1 MTPATFGAPTFRD
14 AAHPAFVDR
23 AELVG
28 SVVLGL
34 VPLLLAAVVVAV
46 AWWRSRDEMFI
57 DVTPGLVPSQPE
69 SARRRRLRSG
79 EWNGTVAVAFT
90 PPRGVTPGVAGTV
103 VDGVADPHD
112 VSATIVDLAV
122 RGWFTIAEVP
132 ADAGPEAAAA
142 PRPAGPVRRR
152 QPGQGRSDRDWML
165 QRAQTDPEEV
175 LTGFERTLVTDL
187 FASGPTVR
195 LSDLRGTFGMTM
207 REAQI
212 GLYRE
217 VVDLGWYRR
226 HPRAKNARARLWG
239 LIVMVPLAVVA
250 AAVVLRAGLVE
261 QDWSFVP
268 LLVGTVLTV
277 LVLARWGRS
286 RTPRTAEGTAV
297 RIETLGFRHY
307 LETAEADQIRFE
319 EAGAVFSRYLP
330 YAMAFG
336 IAEAWA
342 RLFGEVAARAQLAG
356 WTDPFWDL
364 GWFDA
369 IDLAGHSLDLVGNL
383 ASVVDVTN
391 LGDLGDLGDL
401 AGGVSDFASGLGD
414 SLGDAVEGVAGTVGG
429 LGDFTDAASGL
440 FDLGGLL
447 DGCDGCDGC
456 DF

>member
-1 MTPATFGAPTFRD
+1 MRPATVGAPTIRD
-14 AAHPAFVDR
+14 AAHPALLDR
-23 AELVG
+23 TELAG
-28 SVVLGL
+28 SMVLAL

-46 AWWRSRDEMFI
+46 GWWRSRDEMFV
-57 DVTPGLVPSQPE
+57 DVTPGLLPSQPG

-112 VSATIVDLAV
+112 VSATILDLAV

-132 ADAGPEAAAA
+132 VDASSGPSDPEPTAERVGRR
-142 PRPAGPVRRR
+142 PRKR
-152 QPGQGRSDRDWML
+152 GRADRDWML
-165 QRAQTDPEEV
+165 RRAETDPDET
-175 LTGFERTLVTDL
+175 LTGFERTLVSDL
-187 FASGPTVR
+187 FASGAQVR

-207 REAQI
+207 RQAQI

-217 VVDLGWYRR
+217 VVDRGWYRR

-239 LIVMVPLAVVA
+239 LVVMAPVTVLALA
-250 AAVVLRAGLVE
+250 IVLRSGLV
-261 QDWSFVP
+261 DGNWSLVP
-268 LLVGTVLTV
+268 LLVGAALTV

-297 RIETLGFRHY
+297 RIETLGFRQY

-369 IDLAGHSLDLVGNL
+369 IDLAGHSFDLVGNM
-383 ASVVDVTN
+383 ASVVDVA
-391 LGDLGDLGDL
+391 DLGDL
-401 AGGVSDFASGLGD
+401 AGGLGDLASGLGD
-414 SLGDAVEGVAGTVGG
+414 SLGEAVEGVAGTVGG

-440 FDLGGLL
+440 FDFGGLL

>member
-1 MTPATFGAPTFRD
+1 MTPAAFAGAPNLSD

-23 AELVG
+23 TELAG
-28 SVVLGL
+28 SVVLAL
-34 VPLLLAAVVVAV
+34 VPLVLAAVVVGV
-46 AWWRSRDEMFI
+46 SRWRSRDEMFV
-57 DVTPGLVPSQPE
+57 DVTPGLVPSQPS

-79 EWNGTVAVAFT
+79 EWSGTVAVAFT

-103 VDGVADPHD
+103 IDGVADPHD

-122 RGWFTIAEVP
+122 RGWFTIAEQP
-132 ADAGPEAAAA
+132 EGADSGVANA
-142 PRPAGPVRRR
+142 PSPAGPVGGRSRK
-152 QPGQGRSDRDWML
+152 QGRADRDWML
-165 QRAQTDPEEV
+165 HRAEADPDEA
-175 LTGFERTLVTDL
+175 LTGFERTLVRDL
-187 FASGPTVR
+187 FASGTQVR

-207 REAQI
+207 RQAQI

-217 VVDLGWYRR
+217 VVDRGWYRR

-239 LIVMVPLAVVA
+239 LVVMVPLALVA
-250 AAVVLRAGLVE
+250 IAVVLRAGLVDR
-261 QDWSFVP
+261 DWSLVP
-268 LLVGTVLTV
+268 LVVGAGLTV

-297 RIETLGFRHY
+297 RIETMGFRQY
-307 LETAEADQIRFE
+307 LQTAEADQIRFE
-319 EAGAVFSRYLP
+319 EAGAIFSRYLP

-369 IDLAGHSLDLVGNL
+369 IDLAGHSLDLVGNV
-383 ASVVDVTN
+383 ASVVDYT
-391 LGDLGDLGDL
+391 DLGDL
-401 AGGVSDFASGLGD
+401 ASGLGD
-414 SLGDAVEGVAGTVGG
+414 LTSGLGDTLGQAVEGVAGTVGG

-447 DGCDGCDGC
+447 DGWLRRVRLLTP
-456 DF
+456 

>member
-1 MTPATFGAPTFRD
+1 MRPATVGAPTIRD
-14 AAHPAFVDR
+14 AAHPALLDR
-23 AELVG
+23 TELAG
-28 SVVLGL
+28 SVVLAL

-46 AWWRSRDEMFI
+46 GWWRSRDEMFV
-57 DVTPGLVPSQPE
+57 DVTPGLLPSQPG

-112 VSATIVDLAV
+112 VSATILDLAV

-132 ADAGPEAAAA
+132 VDASSGPSDPEPTAERVGRR
-142 PRPAGPVRRR
+142 PRKR
-152 QPGQGRSDRDWML
+152 GRADRDWML
-165 QRAQTDPEEV
+165 RRAETDPDET
-175 LTGFERTLVTDL
+175 LTGFERTLVSDL
-187 FASGPTVR
+187 FASGAQVR

-207 REAQI
+207 RQAQI

-217 VVDLGWYRR
+217 VVDRGWYRR

-239 LIVMVPLAVVA
+239 LVVMAPVTVLALA
-250 AAVVLRAGLVE
+250 IVLRSGLV
-261 QDWSFVP
+261 DGNWSLVP
-268 LLVGTVLTV
+268 LLVGAALTV

-297 RIETLGFRHY
+297 RIETLGFRQY

-319 EAGAVFSRYLP
+319 EAGAVFSTYLP

-369 IDLAGHSLDLVGNL
+369 IDLAGHSFDLVGNM
-383 ASVVDVTN
+383 ASVVDVA
-391 LGDLGDLGDL
+391 DLGDL
-401 AGGVSDFASGLGD
+401 AGGLGDLASGLGD
-414 SLGDAVEGVAGTVGG
+414 SLGEAVEGVAGTVGG

-440 FDLGGLL
+440 FDFGGLL

>member
-1 MTPATFGAPTFRD
+1 MTPATLTCAASLSD

-23 AELVG
+23 TELAG
-28 SVVLGL
+28 SVLLGL
-34 VPLLLAAVVVAV
+34 VPVLLAAIVVGVAR
-46 AWWRSRDEMFI
+46 WRSRDEMFV
-57 DVTPGLVPSQPE
+57 DVTPGLIPTEPG

-90 PPRGVTPGVAGTV
+90 PPRGVTPGLAGTV

-122 RGWFTIAEVP
+122 RGWFTIAELS
-132 ADAGPEAAAA
+132 ADTPSGPSGPD
-142 PRPAGPVRRR
+142 PRAEPVGRGPRKL
-152 QPGQGRSDRDWML
+152 GRGDRDWML
-165 QRAQTDPEEV
+165 HRAHTDPDET
-175 LTGFERTLVTDL
+175 LTGFERTLVSDL
-187 FASGPTVR
+187 FASGAQVR
-195 LSDLRGTFGMTM
+195 LSDLAGTFGMSM
-207 REAQI
+207 RQAQI

-217 VVDLGWYRR
+217 VVDRGWYRR
-226 HPRAKNARARLWG
+226 HPRAKNTRARLWG
-239 LIVMVPLAVVA
+239 LAIMAPLTALA
-250 AAVVLRAGLVE
+250 LAIVLRAGLVD
-261 QDWSFVP
+261 QDWSLVP
-268 LLVGTVLTV
+268 LLVGAALTV
-277 LVLARWGRS
+277 FVLARWGRS

-297 RIETLGFRHY
+297 RIETLGFRQY

-342 RLFGEVAARAQLAG
+342 RLFGEVATRAQLAG

-369 IDLAGHSLDLVGNL
+369 IDLAGHSLDLVGNV
-383 ASVVDVTN
+383 ASVVDVA
-391 LGDLGDLGDL
+391 DLSDL
-401 AGGVSDFASGLGD
+401 AGGLGELTTGLGD
-414 SLGDAVEGVAGTVGG
+414 SLGEAVEGVAGTVGG
-429 LGDFTDAASGL
+429 LGDFTEAASGL

>member
-1 MTPATFGAPTFRD
+1 MRPATVGAPTIRD
-14 AAHPAFVDR
+14 AAHPALLDR
-23 AELVG
+23 TELAG
-28 SVVLGL
+28 SVVLAL

-46 AWWRSRDEMFI
+46 GWWRSRDEMFV
-57 DVTPGLVPSQPE
+57 DVTPGLLPSQPG

-112 VSATIVDLAV
+112 VSATILDLAV

-132 ADAGPEAAAA
+132 VDASSGPSDPEPTAERVGRR
-142 PRPAGPVRRR
+142 PRKR
-152 QPGQGRSDRDWML
+152 GRADRDWML
-165 QRAQTDPEEV
+165 RRAETDPDET
-175 LTGFERTLVTDL
+175 LTGFERTLVSDL
-187 FASGPTVR
+187 FASGAQVR

-207 REAQI
+207 RQAQI

-217 VVDLGWYRR
+217 VVDRGWYRR

-239 LIVMVPLAVVA
+239 LVVMAPVTVLALA
-250 AAVVLRAGLVE
+250 IVLRSGLV
-261 QDWSFVP
+261 DGNWSLVP
-268 LLVGTVLTV
+268 LLVGAALTV

-297 RIETLGFRHY
+297 RIETLGFRQY

-369 IDLAGHSLDLVGNL
+369 IDLAGHSFDLVGNV
-383 ASVVDVTN
+383 ASVVDVA
-391 LGDLGDLGDL
+391 DLGDL
-401 AGGVSDFASGLGD
+401 AGGLGDLASGLGD
-414 SLGDAVEGVAGTVGG
+414 SLGEAVEGVAGTVGG

-440 FDLGGLL
+440 FDFGGLL
-447 DGCDGCDGC
+447 DGCDGCD
-456 DF
+456 F

>member
-1 MTPATFGAPTFRD
+1 MTPATFGAPTFPD
-14 AAHPAFVDR
+14 ATHPALVDR
-23 AELVG
+23 TELAG

-46 AWWRSRDEMFI
+46 AWWRSRDEMFV
-57 DVTPGLVPSQPE
+57 DVTPGLVPSQPG

-132 ADAGPEAAAA
+132 AEAGLEPAA
-142 PRPAGPVRRR
+142 PGPAEPVGRR
-152 QPGQGRSDRDWML
+152 QPRQGRSDRDWML
-165 QRAQTDPEEV
+165 RRAQIDPEEV

-187 FASGPTVR
+187 FASGAAVR

-217 VVDLGWYRR
+217 VVDRGWYRR
-226 HPRAKNARARLWG
+226 HPRAKNARTRLWG

-268 LLVGTVLTV
+268 LLVGTTLTV

-356 WTDPFWDL
+356 WTEPFWDL

-369 IDLAGHSLDLVGNL
+369 IDLAGHSLDLVGNV
-383 ASVVDVTN
+383 ASVVDVTS
-391 LGDLGDLGDL
+391 LGDL
-401 AGGVSDFASGLGD
+401 AGGLGDFASGLGD
-414 SLGDAVEGVAGTVGG
+414 SLGDAVEAVAGTVGG

-440 FDLGGLL
+440 LDLGGLL